1 MLSAKDLIPII
12 FPLDDLGSDFLN
24 SVIEYYTVFLYKY
37 NKHGSSIFPR
47 NFKTKVFFTLLARRQ
62 ISC

>member
-24 SVIEYYTVFLYKY
+24 SVLEYYTVFLYNIFSYWKY
-37 NKHGSSIFPR
+37 VEH
-47 NFKTKVFFTLLARRQ
+47 L
-62 ISC
+62 